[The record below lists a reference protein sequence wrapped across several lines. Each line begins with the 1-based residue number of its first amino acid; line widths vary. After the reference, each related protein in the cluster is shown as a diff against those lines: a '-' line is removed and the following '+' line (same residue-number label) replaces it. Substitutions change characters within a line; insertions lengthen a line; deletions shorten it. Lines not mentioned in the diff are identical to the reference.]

1 MAQLLYQGH
10 GSFRVTAAD
19 GRVIYVD
26 PYAGTGYDLPADIIL
41 VTHQH
46 GDHNKIELITQKE
59 TCRVITNQEA
69 LAAGVHQSFQ
79 VGDIGVEAVEAGNKN
94 HDPQVC
100 VGYLLTVDGVTLYA
114 AGDTSRTAQMATFA
128 ARGLDYALLPGDG
141 KYNMDVAEA
150 AQCAALIGAKHN
162 IPIHLMPGELFSRER
177 AEAFDAPNRLI
188 VEPGET
194 IAL

>member
-19 GRVIYVD
+19 GRAIYVD